1 MSGEQS
7 VTRWRLVSISL
18 QWSVPLISGGVC
30 MLIFPLWMFGTP
42 AATGSPFDA
51 GWQLGLNVL
60 LYYPP
65 AVAGL
70 FLVSRLHRWTSRKA
84 ARPKIDL
91 LYVVAAHACLAAAMA
106 VMAVAVI
113 RILG

>member
-1 MSGEQS
+1 MLRRA
-7 VTRWRLVSISL
+7 TPISL
-18 QWSVPLISGGVC
+18 HWSVPLISGGVC
-30 MLIFPLWMFGTP
+30 MLIFPLWLFAMPG
-42 AATGSPFDA
+42 ASGSSFAA

-65 AVAGL
+65 AVASL
-70 FLVSRLHRWTSRKA
+70 FLVSCLHRWTVRKA

-91 LYVVAAHACLAAAMA
+91 LYLAAAHVCLAAATG
-106 VMAVAVI
+106 VMAFAVI

>member
-1 MSGEQS
+1 
-7 VTRWRLVSISL
+7 
-18 QWSVPLISGGVC
+18 
-30 MLIFPLWMFGTP
+30 MLIFPLWMLGTP
-42 AATGSPFDA
+42 GGDSSFAA
-51 GWQLGLNVL
+51 GWRLGLNVL

-91 LYVVAAHACLAAAMA
+91 VYLAAAHVCLAAAMA
-106 VMAVAVI
+106 AMALAVI
-113 RILG
+113 QILR